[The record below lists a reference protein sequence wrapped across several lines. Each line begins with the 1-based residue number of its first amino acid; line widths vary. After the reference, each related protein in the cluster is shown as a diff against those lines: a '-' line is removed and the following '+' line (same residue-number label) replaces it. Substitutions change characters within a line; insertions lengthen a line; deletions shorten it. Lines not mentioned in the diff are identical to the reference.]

1 MFLMKPYRIG
11 QLQGFSISFL
21 YFFYI
26 WVTFIVSVPKCAY
39 VCDREDAWFADFIF
53 YMFHKMC
60 VDCFCFFEKS

>member
-21 YFFYI
+21 YFFCI
-26 WVTFIVSVPKCAY
+26 WVTFIVSVPECAY
-39 VCDREDAWFADFIF
+39 VFNGKDALLADFIF

-60 VDCFCFFEKS
+60 VDYFCFFEKS